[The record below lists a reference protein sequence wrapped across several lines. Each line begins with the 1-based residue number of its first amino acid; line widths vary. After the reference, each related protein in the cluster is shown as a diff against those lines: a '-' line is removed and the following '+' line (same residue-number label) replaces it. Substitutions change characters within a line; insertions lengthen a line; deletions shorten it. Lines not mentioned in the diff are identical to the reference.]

1 MPYRSIPFQT
11 SRAVKNILYDRSR
24 VIDVVICLVAECLRR
39 LYVLIRLFRA
49 CAEAH
54 FDVMFYPKHP
64 NFLMLKSPEEIAA
77 NKTFFL
83 VICRLPMLVVWF
95 RHLFLLLPPRG
106 SLFCRVVLYF
116 AVRFFILPW
125 DSSFCREIL
134 NLAVTFLLFAVR
146 FFNLPWHFWAIVG
159 FCRVDHQNAKTVR
172 LASCEAKFTNFAVTV
187 TAPLFETLSRRGQ
200 NIPYILYM
208 Q

>member
-1 MPYRSIPFQT
+1 MPYWSIPFQT

-24 VIDVVICLVAECLRR
+24 VSDVVICLVAECLRR

-64 NFLMLKSPEEIAA
+64 NFLMFKSPEEIAA

-95 RHLFLLLPPRG
+95 RHLFFYFRREVLYFAVWFYILPWDSLFCRGILAFAVRFLILPWG
-106 SLFCRVVLYF
+106 SLFCRDLL
-116 AVRFFILPW
+116 A
-125 DSSFCREIL
+125 FCREIL
-134 NLAVTFLLFAVR
+134 
-146 FFNLPWHFWAIVG
+146 
-159 FCRVDHQNAKTVR
+159 
-172 LASCEAKFTNFAVTV
+172 
-187 TAPLFETLSRRGQ
+187 
-200 NIPYILYM
+200 
-208 Q
+208 